1 MLAAEQTYQTAA
13 VALVK
18 ARAQR
23 YADTAALFQALG
35 GGWWN
40 RIRRRRKFHRSAS
53 RTPVSSM
60 QSGIDEDGG
69 PVTFKRMIKPLVI
82 LLLVVAIVLGG
93 ILGWQ
98 AFIGSMIRKGMSA
111 AAHAPQTVS
120 TVTAAKTSWQT
131 QIRAV
136 GSLRAVRG
144 ADLSAQASGV
154 VDEIEFESGNDV
166 PAGKLLLR
174 LKPNDD
180 FAKLEQMQAA
190 AELAAQTLKRD
201 QEQFAAQAIS
211 QATLDTDVSTLKS
224 ARAQV
229 AAQQALIEEK
239 IVKAPFAG
247 RLGIRQVDLGQYLTA
262 GTTVVTLQALDP
274 ILVDFYVPAAGA
286 RAASRPARPS
296 SPPSTPIPGCT
307 SRASI
312 ESINSKVDTASR
324 NVQVRA
330 SFRNADKRL
339 VPGMFANVTVDAGDA
354 VRRITLPQTAI
365 TYNPYGDTVYLVRRG
380 AADASGKAGFTV
392 EQRFVKLGA
401 TRGDQVAIE
410 SGVKEGDVV
419 VSAGQMKLRN
429 GAAVVIDN
437 TRRSRRTTAIRRRR
451 TNKAASQP

>member
-1 MLAAEQTYQTAA
+1 M
-13 VALVK
+13 
-18 ARAQR
+18 
-23 YADTAALFQALG
+23 
-35 GGWWN
+35 
-40 RIRRRRKFHRSAS
+40 
-53 RTPVSSM
+53 SSM
-60 QSGIDEDGG
+60 QSGIDEDSG

-120 TVTAAKTSWQT
+120 SVTAAKTSWQT

-224 ARAQV
+224 SRAQV

-262 GTTVVTLQALDP
+262 GTAVVTLQALDP
-274 ILVDFYVPAAGA
+274 ILVDFYVPEQALGRLKAGQTVVA
-286 RAASRPARPS
+286 
-296 SPPSTPIPGCT
+296 TVDTYPGVHF
-307 SRASI
+307 AGVI

-330 SFRNADKRL
+330 SIRNADKRL

-410 SGVKEGDVV
+410 SGVEEGDVV

-437 TRRSRRTTAIRRRR
+437 TLEPANDSNPTPP
-451 TNKAASQP
+451 NE